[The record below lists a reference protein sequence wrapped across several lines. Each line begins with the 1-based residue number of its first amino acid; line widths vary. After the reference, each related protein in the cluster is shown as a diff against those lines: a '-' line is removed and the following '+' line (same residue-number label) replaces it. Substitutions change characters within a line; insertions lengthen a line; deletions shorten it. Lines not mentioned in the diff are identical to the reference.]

1 MYDDFWLGSGRL
13 AVLADWMAVVDYSAR
28 DRWMAELH
36 VMRVYVH
43 VRHGSC
49 DVREQN

>member
-13 AVLADWMAVVDYSAR
+13 AVLADWTVVADYSAR
-28 DRWMAELH
+28 DTWRAELH

-43 VRHGSC
+43 SQQFRRR
-49 DVREQN
+49 DRQN